1 MRPKGEQK
9 ATKRVSFRRL
19 EDVEREWDADIEL
32 REAYRREVPFA
43 EVAHAIVGLRVRH
56 GLSQS
61 EFALKVG
68 RPQSYIARLE
78 SGKANVQ
85 VSTLLSFARA
95 LGDELNIDFE
105 TQAAAAAAVR
115 RRRSQVTGRKSRRA
129 TAIA

>member
-1 MRPKGEQK
+1 MTRKREPR
-9 ATKRVSFRRL
+9 AASRVSFRRL
-19 EDVEREWDADIEL
+19 EDIEREWDADVEL
-32 REAYRREVPFA
+32 REAYRREVPFV
-43 EVAHAIVGLRVRH
+43 EVAHAIIGLRVRH

-105 TQAAAAAAVR
+105 TQAAAAAVR
-115 RRRSQVTGRKSRRA
+115 RQRSRVTARKSRRA

>member
-1 MRPKGEQK
+1 MRLKKGPEV
-9 ATKRVSFRRL
+9 AKRVSFRRL
-19 EDVEREWDADIEL
+19 EDVEREWDANPEL

-43 EVAHAIVGLRVRH
+43 EVAEAIVGLRARH

-78 SGKANVQ
+78 SGKSNVQ
-85 VSTLLSFARA
+85 VATLLSFAQA
-95 LGDELNIDFE
+95 LGEDLNINFD
-105 TQAAAAAAVR
+105 TQAATRAAR
-115 RRRSQVTGRKSRRA
+115 PRGKRGPGQRPNRS